1 MKQTQ
6 EQLLAQRIETDGFY
20 MKIALEEAEKCL
32 LIDEVP
38 VGAVVVR
45 HGEVVGKGYNRR
57 ETDRDPLAHA
67 EIIAIAEAS
76 KTLGGWRLLD
86 CTLYVT
92 LEPCPMCA
100 GAIIQSRIDRLVY
113 GAKDPKGGACGSKLN
128 LMEDFTWNHKV
139 EVISG
144 VLGMKSSSLLKEYF
158 KEKRKKVLL

>member
-1 MKQTQ
+1 MGIIMEEKSHSFFM
-6 EQLLAQRIETDGFY
+6 EL
-20 MKIALEEAEKCL
+20 ALEEARKCL
-32 LIDEVP
+32 EIDEVP

-57 ETDRDPLAHA
+57 ETDKNPLAHA
-67 EIIAIAEAS
+67 EIMAISDAA

-113 GAKDPKGGACGSKLN
+113 GAKDPKGGACGSKLD

-139 EVISG
+139 EVLSG
-144 VLGMKSSSLLKEYF
+144 ALEEESSDLLKGYF